1 MQYQKMVDKLEDVP
15 DIARGMFKGDHTAFW
30 EAMAE
35 HLNAL
40 GPPIRT
46 GATWKRVWFD
56 YKCAVKK
63 KNLRFNKAT
72 GGGPFHQRPLNDVE
86 ERVAD
91 LTNLK
96 ATIEGNSSHS
106 FGDQLCTMDSNNNNY
121 NQLLAINNN
130 EPNIEHEQ
138 PNSEMANNEQQ
149 NPVVTKARQKRSRKR
164 RNTVAVLRQNEELL
178 QLLKRNIGAQ
188 KESTAALTK
197 VAGAIENATAA
208 LKEAMERLTIG

>member
-1 MQYQKMVDKLEDVP
+1 MVDKLEDVP
-15 DIARGMFKGDHTAFW
+15 DIARGMFKGDQTAFW
-30 EAMAE
+30 EEMAE

-63 KNLRFNKAT
+63 KLRVNKASLLAT

-96 ATIEGNSSHS
+96 ATIEGNSGRA
-106 FGDQLCTMDSNNNNY
+106 FGDQLCTMDSNNNNN
-121 NQLLAINNN
+121 NQLLANNNN
-130 EPNIEHEQ
+130 EQNLEHEQ
-138 PNSEMANNEQQ
+138 PYSEMENNEQQ
-149 NPVVTKARQKRSRKR
+149 NPVVAKARQKRSRKR
-164 RNTVAVLRQNEELL
+164 RNTEAVLRQNEELL
-178 QLLKRNIGAQ
+178 QLMKRNIEAQ

-197 VAGAIENATAA
+197 VAGAIDNATAA
-208 LKEAMERLTIG
+208 LKEAMERLTID